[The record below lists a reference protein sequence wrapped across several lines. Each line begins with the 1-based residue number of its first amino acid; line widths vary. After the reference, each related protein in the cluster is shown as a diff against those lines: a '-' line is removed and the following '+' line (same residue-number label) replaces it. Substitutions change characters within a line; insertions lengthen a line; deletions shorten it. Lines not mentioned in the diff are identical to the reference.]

1 MVGVVNSPE
10 FEAESGSD
18 LGKVALYLAVIAGL
32 ILLLSLYAF
41 AGYTQ
46 VAPAFV
52 SRNPL
57 GPIHP
62 NNDHHWYRDYG
73 GRFVPEIQDQ
83 ELFYHNVGPS
93 VSEAK
98 KADIVILGPSFVA
111 YAFDRDVLRKFGAG
125 HRLRLYNMAFIGIRG
140 GEFSLGVID
149 QWKIRPK
156 LWIINVDDQIIHF
169 FSRGMDLTLGP
180 KTVVIPATNHGRLQG
195 FVNVAGQNLRWRLE
209 DWIAGHASPGIPRN
223 VTNGNVNL
231 DGNPR
236 YRASDNK
243 PIVFDTGR
251 VCHASKE
258 QVEIGREFIKRIGG
272 QVVLTLVPHSQA
284 CAQQARELAAALGV
298 ELIVPPFEGF
308 TSVDGGGHL
317 DKKGATK
324 FSDYFFDKLEK
335 TQAFKRISDSG
346 PRASAVDQSER

>member
-1 MVGVVNSPE
+1 MGVVKSPE
-10 FEAESGSD
+10 AETELGCD
-18 LGKVALYLAVIAGL
+18 FGKVVLYLTVIAGS

-46 VAPAFV
+46 VAPAIV
-52 SRNPL
+52 SQNPF
-57 GPIHP
+57 GPIYP
-62 NNDHHWYRDYG
+62 NNDHRWYRDYG

-98 KADIVILGPSFVA
+98 KADIVILGPSFVS
-111 YAFDRDVLRKFGAG
+111 YAFDRDVLRKFGDD
-125 HRLRLYNMAFIGIRG
+125 HRLRLYNMSFIGIRG
-140 GEFSLGVID
+140 GEFSLGVIE

-209 DWIAGHASPGIPRN
+209 DWIAGYANPGIPRN
-223 VTNGNVNL
+223 VANGNVNL

-236 YRASDNK
+236 YRAPDNK
-243 PIVFDTGR
+243 SIVFDTGR

-258 QVEIGREFIKRIGG
+258 QIEIGRNFIQKIGG
-272 QVVLTLVPHSQA
+272 QVVFTLVPHSQA
-284 CAQQARELAAALGV
+284 CVQQARELAAALGV
-298 ELIVPPFEGF
+298 ELIVPPFDNF
-308 TSVDGGGHL
+308 SSVDGGGHL

-324 FSDYFFDKLEK
+324 FSDYFFGELEK
-335 TQAFKRISDSG
+335 SQTFKRISDSA
-346 PRASAVDQSER
+346 PRASAAGSPGR